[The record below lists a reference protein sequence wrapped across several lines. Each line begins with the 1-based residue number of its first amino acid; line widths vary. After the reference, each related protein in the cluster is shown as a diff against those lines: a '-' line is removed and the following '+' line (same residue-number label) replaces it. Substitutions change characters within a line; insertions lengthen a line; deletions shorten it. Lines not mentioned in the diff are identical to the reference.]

1 MGFTKK
7 IYLILLL
14 HLSFYNLKGQDRL
27 TSKQSEN
34 LEAYLEYIHG
44 QKGFSGEILISNSNS
59 TLFQRG
65 IGLASIEYNIP
76 IKPNAKYKI
85 ASITKTF
92 TATLIVKAKEEG
104 KLNFE
109 DPASKFIPK
118 LDRKFKAISIHQLLT
133 HTSGLPHNQ
142 AIADYWLV
150 KSKLS
155 MTTDQVIS
163 EINQVNLL
171 FESGTQLH
179 YSSLGYFLLAT
190 ILEKVY
196 QENYDQVLKTKI
208 LNLLNM
214 TSTGSTNSL
223 SIIPEMTNGYH
234 LINDDSLVVAP
245 YRNYSMLKGAGDL
258 YSNSTDLLKWASAM
272 LNNQL
277 ATETSSFIPNGDFKD
292 NSGRQYGYGW
302 FIESDDYLKYSH
314 GGGTWGYSSILSLY
328 PKTKTSIIVLSNVST
343 LPTEAI
349 LKGIENIIFKE
360 DFEVPKMQIEI
371 TSNPAEVE
379 KYVGSYI
386 SDSGQMKLNI
396 VQDENGLLAQLAGN
410 PPFQIYPKG
419 EHQFFGK
426 KVEILISFKR
436 IDGKTIG
443 LTAERMGQKFE
454 FKKQ

>member
-196 QENYDQVLKTKI
+196 QENYDQIYDIDWKHKFLI
-208 LNLLNM
+208 HYSRNDQW
-214 TSTGSTNSL
+214 L
-223 SIIPEMTNGYH
+223 SF
-234 LINDDSLVVAP
+234 D
-245 YRNYSMLKGAGDL
+245 K
-258 YSNSTDLLKWASAM
+258 
-272 LNNQL
+272 
-277 ATETSSFIPNGDFKD
+277 
-292 NSGRQYGYGW
+292 
-302 FIESDDYLKYSH
+302 
-314 GGGTWGYSSILSLY
+314 
-328 PKTKTSIIVLSNVST
+328 
-343 LPTEAI
+343 
-349 LKGIENIIFKE
+349 
-360 DFEVPKMQIEI
+360 
-371 TSNPAEVE
+371 
-379 KYVGSYI
+379 
-386 SDSGQMKLNI
+386 
-396 VQDENGLLAQLAGN
+396 
-410 PPFQIYPKG
+410 
-419 EHQFFGK
+419 
-426 KVEILISFKR
+426 
-436 IDGKTIG
+436 
-443 LTAERMGQKFE
+443 
-454 FKKQ
+454 